1 MLTKETKI
9 EKILMMMLCI
19 IVSLLS
25 LVSCTKD
32 ELSFDQN
39 NQNQIDNLTDVQ
51 ARIGN
56 IEGFYEKFENIEKYK
71 DFQFE
76 NKEQYEYHQN
86 LLKKF
91 LAYKEFPSVEK
102 RKYTR
107 SQLSQR
113 LLEESQ
119 SINDISLSEKFHSKK
134 TWNISS
140 QNDLITY
147 YENFDNKK
155 VYVELFFKLNRE
167 TYQYEIL
174 LPKEAYKLNFERRNE
189 IRYESFEKRQY
200 SDYLVKYML
209 AEKYYVFTDI
219 SYLDVKNLRKVTFLK
234 ENVYFAN
241 FDFSYAYDEDDKT
254 YYIYQFPF
262 IDNYKDYQNDSKTI
276 YGSKKYFKRLIKPGS
291 CIFVFDQPIDKLN
304 DHSLSKDGAW
314 GHMMIVTDYYQETM
328 SDQYQDLDQYKKLG
342 KNQDFVEIDA
352 LRKDMYDDN
361 VSFEDYLKH
370 FVFIEAVKFDTGY
383 DNTKKNF
390 EKRTDVIYSSCND
403 KVIQDNFRNKYTVI
417 SVSNLN
423 EGIKMTNFN
432 IQSNFLEYCNRSIG
446 KKYKSTP
453 IKIKDFGLLNEY
465 CSGLVYYGYREC
477 GLTLLHDDLLSELK
491 IGISWFMPR
500 TITNSPFMY
509 TKIWYKR

>member
-1 MLTKETKI
+1 MLRKETKI
-9 EKILMMMLCI
+9 KKILMMMLCI

-25 LVSCTKD
+25 TVSCTKD

-39 NQNQIDNLTDVQ
+39 NQSDNLTDVQ

-107 SQLSQR
+107 NQLSQR

-134 TWNISS
+134 TGNISS
-140 QNDLITY
+140 QNELITY
-147 YENFDNKK
+147 YDNFDNKK

-174 LPKEAYKLNFERRNE
+174 LPKEVYKLDFERRNE

-219 SYLDVKNLRKVTFLK
+219 SYLDIKNLRKVTFLK
-234 ENVYFAN
+234 ENVYSSN

-276 YGSKKYFKRLIKPGS
+276 YGSKNYLKRLIKPGS
-291 CIFVFDQPIDKLN
+291 CIFVFDKSIDELDN
-304 DHSLSKDGAW
+304 HTPSTEGSF
-314 GHMMIVTDYYQETM
+314 GHMMVVSDYYQETK
-328 SDQYQDLDQYKKLG
+328 SDQYLDLYQYKKLD
-342 KNQDFVEIDA
+342 KNQEFVEIDA
-352 LRKDMYDDN
+352 LRKDIYDDN
-361 VSFEDYLKH
+361 VSFENYLKH
-370 FVFIEAVKFDTGY
+370 FVFVEAILSVNY
-383 DNTKKNF
+383 DNTKKDFN
-390 EKRTDVIYSSCND
+390 KRFGVIYSSGND

-432 IQSNFLEYCNRSIG
+432 IQSNFVEYCNRSIG
-446 KKYKSTP
+446 KWYKPIP
-453 IKIKDFGLLNEY
+453 IKIKNIHLYREY

-477 GLTLLHDDLLSELK
+477 GLTLLHDDLISELK
-491 IGISWFMPR
+491 GGISWYMPR